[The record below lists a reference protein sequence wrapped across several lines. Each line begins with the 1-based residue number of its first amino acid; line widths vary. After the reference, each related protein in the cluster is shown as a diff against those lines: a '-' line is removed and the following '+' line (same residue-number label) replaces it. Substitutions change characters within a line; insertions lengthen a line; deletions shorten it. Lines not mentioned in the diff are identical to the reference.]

1 MTRDDFNSVRLIGRL
16 GRDPE
21 QRHTASGMT
30 VTTVSIA
37 VGGGDKKDGGKWPTH
52 WIDLK
57 AFKEVAEALAALNKG
72 SQIQLKGELTQES
85 WEKDGVK
92 RSKIV
97 VIVREFEKLEKQPKS
112 NDGSDDTARPSYS
125 DDLEPF

>member
-1 MTRDDFNSVRLIGRL
+1 MTRDDFNSVKLIGRL

-21 QRHTASGMT
+21 QRYTASGLS
-30 VTTVSIA
+30 VATVSIA

-57 AFKEVAEALAALNKG
+57 AFKEVAEALASLNKG
-72 SQIQLKGELTQES
+72 SQIKLKGELTQES

-92 RSKIV
+92 RSKLV
-97 VIVREFEKLEKQPKS
+97 VIVREFERLEKQSKDDMSQPFGADA
-112 NDGSDDTARPSYS
+112 DG
-125 DDLEPF
+125 LEPF

>member
-1 MTRDDFNSVRLIGRL
+1 MTRDDFNSVKLIGRL

-21 QRHTASGMT
+21 QRYTASGMT

-37 VGGGDKKDGGKWPTH
+37 VGGGDKKAGGKWPTH

-57 AFKEVAEALAALNKG
+57 AFKEVAESLASLNKG
-72 SQIQLKGELTQES
+72 SQIKLKGELTQES
-85 WEKDGVK
+85 WEKDGAK
-92 RSKIV
+92 RSKLV

-112 NDGSDDTARPSYS
+112 NDSFDDMAQPSESDG
-125 DDLEPF
+125 LEPF